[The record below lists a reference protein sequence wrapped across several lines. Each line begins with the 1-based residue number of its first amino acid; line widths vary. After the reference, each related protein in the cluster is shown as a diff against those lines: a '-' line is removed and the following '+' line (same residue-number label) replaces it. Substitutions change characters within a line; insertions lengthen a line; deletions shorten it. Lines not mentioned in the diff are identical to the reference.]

1 MTDLVFQ
8 GLSKFEFLRRNQ
20 DELADCLQRV
30 GDALREKYGASAVP
44 VTVTDMWVITNC
56 EGGITHGKIDPNFR
70 HSLGEIGLFPL
81 PENIRDWNGRDA
93 PAWNRPM
100 PIEVN
105 VFHYLLY
112 LGHLKN
118 KDVKHVEG
126 LALYR
131 DLFRDHEGAGGEV
144 MNAKILAGV
153 VHGYFFSGNYPD
165 RTVPLR
171 FLIDGYEN
179 DVSLS
184 ELMRHTRYVH
194 AGTTIVSNREANI
207 EDALNALQSG

>member
-1 MTDLVFQ
+1 MVDLIFK

-20 DELADCLQRV
+20 DELADYLRRV
-30 GDALREKYGASAVP
+30 GDVLRARYGASAVP

-81 PENIRDWNGRDA
+81 PENIRDWNGPEA
-93 PAWNRPM
+93 PAWNKPM

-105 VFHYLLY
+105 VFQYLLY
-112 LGHLKN
+112 LAHLKN
-118 KDVKHVEG
+118 KDVKHVDG

-131 DLFRDHEGAGGEV
+131 GLFRDHDGTDGEV
-144 MNAKILAGV
+144 MNSKILAGV
-153 VHGYFFSGNYPD
+153 VHGYFYSGNYPD
-165 RTVPLR
+165 KKVPLQ

-179 DVSLS
+179 NMSLS
-184 ELMRHTRYVH
+184 EMMRNTSYVH
-194 AGTTIVSNREANI
+194 AGTSIVSNRETNI
-207 EDALNALQSG
+207 NDALNALQNG